1 MTGVDFF
8 LTGIVLMLFG
18 WKLYFDYADR
28 KEERRQREKNARH
41 SKQSAAI
48 SRQDGAEKMHALV
61 GQMNGNGMILSI
73 LLSLL
78 E

>member
-28 KEERRQREKNARH
+28 KEERRQREKDANH
-41 SKQSAAI
+41 SK
-48 SRQDGAEKMHALV
+48 
-61 GQMNGNGMILSI
+61 
-73 LLSLL
+73 
-78 E
+78 

>member
-28 KEERRQREKNARH
+28 KEERRQREKNANH
-41 SKQSAAI
+41 SKQSAHYFPI
-48 SRQDGAEKMHALV
+48 EGCRKMHALV